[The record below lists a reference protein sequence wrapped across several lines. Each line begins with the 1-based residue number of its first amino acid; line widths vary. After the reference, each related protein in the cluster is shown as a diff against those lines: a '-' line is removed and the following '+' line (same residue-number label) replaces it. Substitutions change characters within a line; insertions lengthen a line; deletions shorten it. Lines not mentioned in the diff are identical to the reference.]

1 VQVLNVR
8 NDGTFP
14 FLPDDH
20 VIEVPA
26 RVSRQAITPL
36 PVSPLAPDMAGLVSH
51 VAGYERL
58 ALDAAVHGG
67 RDRVLRAMWAHPL
80 VGQVDKAEKLT
91 DLLLAANAEHLPWT
105 RSEQLTWAG

>member
-1 VQVLNVR
+1 
-8 NDGTFP
+8 
-14 FLPDDH
+14 
-20 VIEVPA
+20 
-26 RVSRQAITPL
+26 
-36 PVSPLAPDMAGLVSH
+36 MAGLESH